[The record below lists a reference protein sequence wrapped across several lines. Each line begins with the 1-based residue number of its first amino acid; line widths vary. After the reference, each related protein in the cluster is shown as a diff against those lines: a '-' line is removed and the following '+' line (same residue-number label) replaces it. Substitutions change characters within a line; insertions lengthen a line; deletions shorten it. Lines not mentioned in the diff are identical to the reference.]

1 MSHEYY
7 RRGRNW
13 HTAIGTLFLI
23 MAGIVLARQLVL
35 WGPEF
40 VAEFLFDSKV
50 TSEKVSFG
58 MIGFGV
64 FMILWGLRR
73 HGPEEG

>member
-13 HTAIGTLFLI
+13 YTAIGTLFSV
-23 MAGIVLARQLVL
+23 MAGIVLVRQLIL

-40 VAEFLFDSKV
+40 VLEFLLNSEV
-50 TSEKVSFG
+50 TNEKVSFG

-64 FMILWGLRR
+64 FMILWGFRR
-73 HGPEEG
+73 YEPKR

>member
-1 MSHEYY
+1 MSHEYD

-13 HTAIGTLFLI
+13 YTAIGALFLI
-23 MAGIVLARQLVL
+23 MAGIVLARQIIL

-40 VAEFLFDSKV
+40 VEDFITNSEF
-50 TSEKVSFG
+50 TNEKISIA

-64 FMILWGLRR
+64 FMIVLGFKKHESPR
-73 HGPEEG
+73 

>member
-13 HTAIGTLFLI
+13 YTAIGILFGV
-23 MAGIVLARQLVL
+23 MAGIVLVRQLL
-35 WGPEF
+35 IWGPEF
-40 VAEFLFDSKV
+40 VLEFLLN
-50 TSEKVSFG
+50 SEITNEKISFG

-64 FMILWGLRR
+64 FMVLWGFRR
-73 HGPEEG
+73 HEQAG

>member
-13 HTAIGTLFLI
+13 YTAIGALFLI
-23 MAGIVLARQLVL
+23 MAGIVLVRQLL
-35 WGPEF
+35 IWGPEF
-40 VAEFLFDSKV
+40 MSDFLLN
-50 TSEKVSFG
+50 SEITNEKMSAG

-64 FMILWGLRR
+64 FMIALGFRR
-73 HGPEEG
+73 HEQPR

>member
-1 MSHEYY
+1 MSHEHY

-13 HTAIGTLFLI
+13 HTAIGALFGI
-23 MAGIVLARQLVL
+23 MAGIVLVRQLIL

-40 VAEFLFDSKV
+40 MLEFLVNSEV
-50 TSEKVSFG
+50 TNEKVSAG

-64 FMILWGLRR
+64 FMALWGLRR
-73 HGPEEG
+73 REQKG

>member
-13 HTAIGTLFLI
+13 YTAIGALFLI
-23 MAGIVLARQLVL
+23 MAGIVIVRQLL
-35 WGPEF
+35 IWGPEF
-40 VAEFLFDSKV
+40 MSDFLLS
-50 TSEKVSFG
+50 SEITNEKISAG

-64 FMILWGLRR
+64 FMIALGFRR
-73 HGPEEG
+73 HEQPR

>member
-13 HTAIGTLFLI
+13 YTAMGALFLI
-23 MAGIVLARQLVL
+23 MSGIVLIRQIMI
-35 WGPEF
+35 WGPDF
-40 VAEFLFDSKV
+40 VMSFLLN
-50 TSEKVSFG
+50 SEITNEKISVG

-64 FMILWGLRR
+64 FMIILGFVKNEQPR
-73 HGPEEG
+73 

>member
-13 HTAIGTLFLI
+13 YTAIGALFLI
-23 MAGIVLARQLVL
+23 MAGIVLVRQLL
-35 WGPEF
+35 IWGPEF
-40 VAEFLFDSKV
+40 MSDFLLNSEV
-50 TSEKVSFG
+50 TNEKVSVG

-64 FMILWGLRR
+64 FMIVLGFRKHEQPR
-73 HGPEEG
+73 

>member
-1 MSHEYY
+1 MSREYY

-13 HTAIGTLFLI
+13 HTAIGLLFVI
-23 MAGIVLARQLVL
+23 MAGIVLARQLAL

-40 VAEFLFDSKV
+40 VAEFLLNAEF
-50 TSEKVSFG
+50 TNEKVSLA

-64 FMILWGLRR
+64 FMVAWGFRR
-73 HGPEEG
+73 HEEG